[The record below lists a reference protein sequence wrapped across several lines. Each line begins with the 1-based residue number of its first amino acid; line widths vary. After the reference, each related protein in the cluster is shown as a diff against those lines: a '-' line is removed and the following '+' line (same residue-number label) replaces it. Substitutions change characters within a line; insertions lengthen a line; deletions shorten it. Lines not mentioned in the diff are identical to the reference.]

1 MASIGNSDTQ
11 SASWKL
17 GKRHGCNAS
26 YHGQLPLPP
35 FQTSSFPA
43 VPCFSSPSPETQSQ
57 ESGRLLD
64 PSLSLHHIQPASVA
78 CASPPG
84 GPSALAL
91 SPGCLSLSGAPRLWL
106 APQSQLK

>member
-1 MASIGNSDTQ
+1 MLVIMDSFLYLHSRPLLSLQFPVLA
-11 SASWKL
+11 APAL
-17 GKRHGCNAS
+17 KRRAR
-26 YHGQLPLPP
+26 
-35 FQTSSFPA
+35 
-43 VPCFSSPSPETQSQ
+43 SQ
-57 ESGRLLD
+57 GGFWIP